1 MKNKDKMLGRFKSAL
16 MNAVGASE
24 LGLHYS
30 NDSDNESVT
39 DLINSNL
46 PIAVETKPYS
56 RPSFLGLTNEE
67 TQVKFI
73 SLVVFINYDQILHFP
88 IYAGECGP

>member
-1 MKNKDKMLGRFKSAL
+1 
-16 MNAVGASE
+16 MNAVGATE
-24 LGLHYS
+24 LGLQYP

-67 TQVKFI
+67 TQVK
-73 SLVVFINYDQILHFP
+73 
-88 IYAGECGP
+88 

>member
-1 MKNKDKMLGRFKSAL
+1 MLGRFKSAL
-16 MNAVGASE
+16 MSAVGASE
-24 LGLHYS
+24 LGMQYP

-46 PIAVETKPYS
+46 PITVESKPYS

-67 TQVKFI
+67 TQVIFC
-73 SLVVFINYDQILHFP
+73 LL
-88 IYAGECGP
+88 